1 MRPIVAAIAL
11 TNGMVG
17 STILVIPILTLKT
30 GTILSLIITLITGF
44 LSFYSCYLY
53 VQHLG
58 NHSDLDKAMYYHFWN
73 SKAVKIFYDFIIFFN
88 MLLVMIVYYLLI
100 VDQWNG
106 LISNKSIFNPIGNA
120 IGLFALICL
129 LKYARFGAHLLGYGL
144 ISIIMYCLF
153 LIWIIASETDN
164 GQKVPISGS
173 GVSNFAATMAQ
184 AFSIQQIFIPVLK

>member
-17 STILVIPILTLKT
+17 STILVIPILTLST
-30 GTILSLIITLITGF
+30 GTIVSFIIILLTGF

-53 VQHLG
+53 IQHLG

-73 SKAVKIFYDFIIFFN
+73 SKAVKIFYDFTIFFN

-100 VDQWNG
+100 VDQWDG
-106 LISNKSIFNPIGNA
+106 LLPKSIFNPIGNA

-144 ISIIMYCLF
+144 VSIIMYCIF
-153 LIWIIASETDN
+153 LIWIIVSEPD
-164 GQKVPISGS
+164 GDKKVPVAGS
-173 GVSNFAATMAQ
+173 GASNFAATMAQ
-184 AFSIQQIFIPVLK
+184 AFSIQQIFIPILK